1 MAAVVARSGNLVLP
15 DLDLG
20 EGDVTR
26 RRWDECVELLVVP
39 SIMTMTFFTEA
50 D

>member
-1 MAAVVARSGNLVLP
+1 MAAVVARSGNLVLL

-20 EGDVTR
+20 EGDVAR
-26 RRWDECVELLVVP
+26 RRRDECVELLFGP
-39 SIMTMTFFTEA
+39 STFITEA

>member
-20 EGDVTR
+20 EGDVAR
-26 RRWDECVELLVVP
+26 RRRDECVELLVVP
-39 SIMTMTFFTEA
+39 SIMTTTFFTEA